1 MSSYRTQIADAF
13 KARLLGATPA
23 GQSVHASLDRPLQP
37 ADLPAVLIYTLTAK
51 RGRQDYG
58 NTIIERLVTVN
69 IEAAIQATPA
79 TALAQAETM
88 SAAIEAA
95 IEADP
100 TLGNL
105 VEDTRWEQTMSDV
118 SAFGEL
124 TLGVVM
130 MEYTVCML
138 TVRLDHLPPDDG
150 FLTTP
155 TLVQTRPD
163 PKTVQFPEPI
173 APDPESVCGPDGCDI
188 PAWGGELPR

>member
-13 KARLLGATPA
+13 KTRLLGATPA
-23 GQSVHASLDRPLQP
+23 GQSVFASLDRPLQP

-58 NTIIERLVTVN
+58 NTIIPRLVTVN
-69 IEAAIQATPA
+69 IEAAIQSTPA
-79 TALAQAETM
+79 NALADAETM

-130 MEYTVCML
+130 LEYTVSML
-138 TVRLDHLPPDDG
+138 TVRLEGLPPDDG
-150 FLTTP
+150 FLTP
-155 TLVQTRPD
+155 PNLVQTRPGTTTID
-163 PKTVQFPEPI
+163 WPPGPV
-173 APDPESVCGPDGCDI
+173 PDGDTACGPDGCNI